1 MKKLNYKHTIIGCFI
16 AYMVQAI
23 VCNFAPLLFVGW
35 SNEFNISM
43 RQLTIIVTLTFFT
56 QIIVDLI
63 SAKYA
68 DKIGYKKCLVFAH
81 LLSAVGFFLLGILPY
96 IMDNS
101 FAAIVIPIIIYSM
114 GSGLLEV
121 LVSPVVESCPT
132 ENKAGA
138 MSLLHSFFCWGTVG
152 VIAFSTLYFTV
163 FSRENWRY
171 LAFVWGVFALLN
183 GVFLLFVPINKLSG
197 DKHPE
202 KRERTSS
209 LFKNK
214 IFIIAIILMICAGAS
229 ELSMSQWASTFA
241 ETGLK
246 VSKTVGDLAGPMAF
260 AVLMGTGR
268 IIFSKV
274 SSKVKIEDYL
284 ILSGVIC
291 VLSYLLASLSS
302 NAVLSLAGCG
312 LCGLAVSA
320 MWPATI
326 SLTTKIIPNAT
337 MAMFGLLAVA
347 GDIGCTVGPTL
358 IGWITDGFGGDL
370 KRGLA
375 FAVIFPVIIIIS
387 LLILKGQK
395 NKTCS

>member
-1 MKKLNYKHTIIGCFI
+1 
-16 AYMVQAI
+16 
-23 VCNFAPLLFVGW
+23 
-35 SNEFNISM
+35 
-43 RQLTIIVTLTFFT
+43 
-56 QIIVDLI
+56 
-63 SAKYA
+63 
-68 DKIGYKKCLVFAH
+68 
-81 LLSAVGFFLLGILPY
+81 
-96 IMDNS
+96 
-101 FAAIVIPIIIYSM
+101 
-114 GSGLLEV
+114 
-121 LVSPVVESCPT
+121 
-132 ENKAGA
+132 

>member
-16 AYMVQAI
+16 AYMVQAV

-43 RQLTIIVTLTFFT
+43 PQLTTIVTVTFFT
-56 QIIVDLI
+56 QIVVDLI

-68 DKIGYKKCLVFAH
+68 EKIGYKKCLVLAH
-81 LLSAVGFFLLGILPY
+81 LLSGAGFFLLGVLPY
-96 IMDNS
+96 VMEKS
-101 FAAIVIPIIIYSM
+101 FLAILIPVIIYSA

-138 MSLLHSFFCWGTVG
+138 MSLLHSFYCWGTVG
-152 VIAFSTLYFTV
+152 VIGLSTLYFAV

-171 LAFVWGVFALLN
+171 LAFAWAVFALLN
-183 GVFLLFVPINKLSG
+183 GAFLVFVPITKLKGDQNK
-197 DKHPE
+197 E
-202 KRERTSS
+202 ERVHTKE

-214 IFIIAIILMICAGAS
+214 IFIVAVILMICAGAS
-229 ELSMSQWASTFA
+229 ELAMSQWASAFA
-241 ETGLK
+241 ETGLN

-268 IIFSKV
+268 IIFSAISKKV
-274 SSKVKIEDYL
+274 RIEDYL
-284 ILSGVIC
+284 IVSAVGCIASYMLACLTQSPVISLSGC
-291 VLSYLLASLSS
+291 A
-302 NAVLSLAGCG
+302 

-326 SLTTKIIPNAT
+326 SFTTKVIPNAT
-337 MAMFGLLAVA
+337 MAMFAFLAVA
-347 GDIGCTVGPTL
+347 GDIGCTSGPTI
-358 IGWITDGFGGDL
+358 IGWITDAFGGDL
-370 KRGLA
+370 KKGLI
-375 FAVIFPVIIIIS
+375 FSIIFPVIIIFS
-387 LLILKGQK
+387 LLFLRRKS
-395 NKTCS
+395 NKKSA